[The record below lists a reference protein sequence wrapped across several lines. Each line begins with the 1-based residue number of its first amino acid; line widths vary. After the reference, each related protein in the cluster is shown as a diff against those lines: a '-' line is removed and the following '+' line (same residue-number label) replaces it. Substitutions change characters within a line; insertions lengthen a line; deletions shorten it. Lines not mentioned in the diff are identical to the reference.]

1 MVARTQELH
10 HQRWRISLAARD
22 ALWGYFFI
30 APAMIGFFL
39 LVLYPLYKVIDYSL
53 HSRNLLSGQI
63 SYVGTDNYEFMLKDD
78 TLFDKTVKNSLV
90 FTAGLVPLNMVLALT
105 LALLLSR
112 RLRGTIIFRTIFFAP
127 VVTSAVAWAI
137 VWRFMLQGESGAV
150 NQFLALFGLDGPN
163 WLREPNSAMFSVIF
177 TRAIKNTGLNMIIIL
192 SALANQSPELEEAA
206 RVDGANGWQV
216 TRHIT
221 IPLLVPTLL
230 LVSIITVSGS
240 LKVFDTIMLLTQ
252 GGPSNATMVL
262 VYYIYYQGFRFF
274 EIGYASALAVMLF
287 GIALVLTVLQWSLRR
302 RLSYVEQ

>member
-1 MVARTQELH
+1 MVSRTQGLR
-10 HQRWRISLAARD
+10 HQRWRISLAAKD
-22 ALWGYFFI
+22 ALWGYFFV

-39 LVLYPLYKVIDYSL
+39 LVLYPLYKVVDYSL
-53 HSRNLLSGQI
+53 HSRNLLSGRI
-63 SYVGTDNYEFMLKDD
+63 TYVGTDNYKFMLEDD
-78 TLFDKTVKNSLV
+78 TLFDKTVRNSLV
-90 FTAGLVPLNMVLALT
+90 FTAGLVPLNMALALT

-112 RLRGTIIFRTIFFAP
+112 GLRGTIIFRTVFFAP

-163 WLREPNSAMFSVIF
+163 WLREPDSAMFSVIF
-177 TRAIKNTGLNMIIIL
+177 TRALKNTGLNMIIIL
-192 SALANQSPELEEAA
+192 SALANQPPELEEAA

-216 TRHIT
+216 ARHIT

-287 GIALVLTVLQWSLRR
+287 GIALVLTVVQWSLRR

>member
-1 MVARTQELH
+1 MVSRTQELH

>member
-1 MVARTQELH
+1 MVAQTTALH
-10 HQRWRISLAARD
+10 RQRWKLSLATRD
-22 ALWGYFFI
+22 ALWGYLFI
-30 APAMIGFFL
+30 APAMLGFFL
-39 LVLYPLYKVIDYSL
+39 LVLYPLYKVVDYSL
-53 HSRNLLSGQI
+53 HSRNLLSGEI
-63 SYVGTDNYEFMLKDD
+63 TYVGSENYEFMFQDD
-78 TLFDKTVKNSLV
+78 ELFDKTVKNSLV
-90 FTAGLVPLNMVLALT
+90 FTAGLVPLNISLALT
-105 LALLLSR
+105 LALLLR
-112 RLRGTIIFRTIFFAP
+112 QNLRGTILFRTVFFAP

-137 VWRFMLQGESGAV
+137 VWRFMLQEESGAV
-150 NQFLALFGLDGPN
+150 NQFLELFGVDGPN
-163 WLREPNSAMFSVIF
+163 WLREPDSAMFSVIF

-192 SALANQSPELEEAA
+192 SALANQPPELEEAA

-287 GIALVLTVLQWSLRR
+287 GIALALTVLQWSLRR